1 MSDGIQHTLF
11 ESIKKILP
19 EHTLLSDAIASALSI
34 SPDAAYRRI
43 TGKSALTLHET
54 HQLLLYFRL
63 SYDQVFHNLS
73 SHYTFYPI
81 STSRV
86 TENLAQ
92 YIHDI
97 DKNLFLSQRIIYA
110 AKDIPFFYLGHSRE
124 IVGFKLFLWY
134 KSFMQVP
141 EYKDLKFSIAS
152 ISPSFEHQGK
162 EVYNKF
168 QNIPTTEIWNQE
180 TLNSFLH
187 QVEYYVQCN
196 YFQDP
201 AESLLLLDQLT
212 ALMQQIETQAQQGKK
227 KNALFEMYYNDIL
240 LLDNSLYSE
249 TPQASTAYILY
260 NTIHYMMSRDPLF
273 TQEVGSWLKNQISKS
288 QLISSTA
295 EKTRNQLFQLYY
307 KKIELSKEKIKT
319 MLADQG

>member
-1 MSDGIQHTLF
+1 MTEGLQHRLF
-11 ESIKKILP
+11 ESIKKLLP
-19 EHTLLSDAIASALSI
+19 EHALLSDTIAQVLGI
-34 SPDAAYRRI
+34 SSDAAYRRI
-43 TGKSALTLHET
+43 TGKSALTLPET
-54 HQLLLYFRL
+54 HQLLLHYKL
-63 SYDQVFHNLS
+63 SYDQVFHNS
-73 SHYTFYPI
+73 NAVYTFHPI
-81 STSRV
+81 STTRV

-97 DKNLFLSQRIIYA
+97 DENLFLSQRIIYA

-152 ISPSFEHQGK
+152 ISPSFEHHGK
-162 EVYNKF
+162 EIYSKF

-187 QVEYYVQCN
+187 QVEYYVESN
-196 YFQDP
+196 YFHVP
-201 AESLLLLDQLT
+201 EEALLLLDQLT
-212 ALMQQIETQAQQGKK
+212 ALMQQIETQALQGKK
-227 KNALFEMYYNDIL
+227 KNATFEMYYNDIL

-249 TPQASTAYILY
+249 TAQTSTAYILY
-260 NTIHYMMSRDPLF
+260 NTIHYMMSHDPLF
-273 TQEVGSWLKNQISKS
+273 TREVGTWLKNQISKS
-288 QLISSTA
+288 QLISTTA

-307 KKIELSKEKIKT
+307 KKIELSKEKIKA
-319 MLADQG
+319 LLNRLD